1 MTWLRLTQNAGI
13 IDWRIFTIELAER
26 KFETLVG
33 FENPFSHDIYLKSD
47 AYFSLDGDFHNN
59 DFFRLSIHSHLRFIL

>member
-33 FENPFSHDIYLKSD
+33 FENPFSHDIY
-47 AYFSLDGDFHNN
+47 
-59 DFFRLSIHSHLRFIL
+59 